1 MRQISRRLGAS
12 RQLLVLA
19 LLACVPPV
27 ASGQGTRA
35 QSPTDD
41 AVDSLVVAHERAQW
55 DALKAG
61 NATEF
66 GRLMDHDVVDVDAS
80 GMRRTSPGSTAA
92 FVSGC
97 KTASYAF
104 SDVRVARH
112 DATVIVTYKAAVD
125 QVCFGQKAPSPLYVM
140 TVYERRAVEWVPIA
154 HSETPAAHW

>member
-1 MRQISRRLGAS
+1 MRQVSRRLGHS

-19 LLACVPPV
+19 LLVCVPPA
-27 ASGQGTRA
+27 ASAQGA
-35 QSPTDD
+35 PGQSPAGD
-41 AVDSLVVAHERAQW
+41 AIDSLVVARERAQW

-61 NATEF
+61 NASEF

-104 SDVRVARH
+104 SNVRVARH
-112 DATVIVTYKAAVD
+112 DATVIVTYKATVD

-140 TVYERRAVEWVPIA
+140 TVYERRAAEWVPIA
-154 HSETPAAHW
+154 HSETPSARW